1 MLPML
6 SMLAARF
13 FCDALRA
20 KNRAAAMSAIPAIA
34 PITMPAIA
42 PPLRPFELELVIVFC
57 SFVPAEPAEADAE
70 ADAETCEVVDPVGVP
85 DVVEAVAVELWTLVL
100 DETWPRTW
108 SSLTTPDLDLQHA
121 VSAPQHH
128 SVLFAVPSQGVI
140 LAVSL
145 LHVSNL
151 IVNAS

>member
-1 MLPML
+1 MLPMF
-6 SMLAARF
+6 AARF
-13 FCDALRA
+13 FWDALRA
-20 KNRAAAMSAIPAIA
+20 KNKAAAISAIPAIA

-42 PPLRPFELELVIVFC
+42 PPLSPFELELVLAFD

-70 ADAETCEVVDPVGVP
+70 ACEVVDPVGVP
-85 DVVEAVAVELWTLVL
+85 DAIEAEGVAVELCMLVL

-108 SSLTTPDLDLQHA
+108 SSLMTPDLDLQHA

-151 IVNAS
+151 VVNTG